1 MQPSGHR
8 DVAAT
13 SPRRR
18 RLRRRDVANRVK
30 CYIEMTYHCDVTATY
45 HCNVAVTYL
54 WYVAA
59 TYHCDVA
66 ATSHFGRNDV
76 TAT

>member
-1 MQPSGHR
+1 MACALGPDPVGT
-8 DVAAT
+8 AT

-66 ATSHFGRNDV
+66 FWSK
-76 TAT
+76 